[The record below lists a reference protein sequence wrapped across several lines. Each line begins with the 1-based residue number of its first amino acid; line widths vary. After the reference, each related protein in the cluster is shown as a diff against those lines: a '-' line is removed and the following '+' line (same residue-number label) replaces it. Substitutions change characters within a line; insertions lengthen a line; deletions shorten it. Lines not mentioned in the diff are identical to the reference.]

1 MSAPPPTSGGE
12 PAWLH
17 PQPHEPNPAPSNPD
31 PTFTL
36 TRSDGTSTTIT
47 VADLAR
53 LPQQSVPDC
62 TIIST
67 GHGTSGPFR
76 FDGVTLRDLL
86 NAYAV
91 TAWAYADLVS
101 ADGFGTRVQRDE
113 VERSAARPILL
124 ATSCDGEPLTRA
136 QGLVRLIVPHETE
149 DALRQVKWV
158 AEIQIH

>member
-17 PQPHEPNPAPSNPD
+17 PHIHEPNPAPPHTD
-31 PTFTL
+31 PTLAL
-36 TRSDGTSTTIT
+36 TRPDGTSTLIT

-53 LPQQSVPDC
+53 LPQQSAFDC

-86 NAYAV
+86 SAYRV
-91 TAWAYADLVS
+91 TAWAFVDVVS
-101 ADGFGTRVQRDE
+101 ADGFGTRVQRNE
-113 VERSAARPILL
+113 VESPAARPILL
-124 ATSCDGEPLTRA
+124 ATSCDGELLTRA
-136 QGLVRLIVPHETE
+136 QGLVRLIVPHETD